1 MSKKNSMRLGSLRAE
16 HIKQEHKMFFR
27 TKKIYNVN
35 TYGAPILAKV
45 AGETKEITPKIREI
59 AEEMLRAMQLF
70 DGIGLAGPQYGIDE
84 RIVAL
89 AVPAPENPA
98 ISPGE
103 ALLLPR
109 MPIVIINPEIIAL
122 SETTDTADE
131 GCLSVPEIYAPV
143 ERPQFIQFRAQT
155 LDGELIEC
163 ECGGL
168 LARCIQHEIDHL
180 NGILFVDRLTEEAFS
195 VIESKLKRLKKSGSK
210 NDFKKTI
217 RV

>member
-1 MSKKNSMRLGSLRAE
+1 
-16 HIKQEHKMFFR
+16 MFFR
-27 TKKIYNVN
+27 PKNIYTVN
-35 TYGAPILAKV
+35 TYGAEILK
-45 AGETKEITPKIREI
+45 KRSDEIKDVTPELREI
-59 AEEMLRAMQLF
+59 AEEMIRVTQIF
-70 DGIGLAGPQYGIDE
+70 DGIGLAGPQYEIHQ

-89 AVPAPENPA
+89 AVPYPEQAA

-109 MPIVIINPEIIAL
+109 MPMVIINPEIIAI
-122 SETTDTADE
+122 SETTETAEE

-143 ERPQFIQFRAQT
+143 ERSQFIQFRAQT
-155 LDGELIEC
+155 VDGELIEC

-180 NGILFVDRLTEEAFS
+180 NGVLFVDRLTEEAFS
-195 VIESKLKRLKKSGSK
+195 VIESKLKKLKKSGSK
-210 NDFKKTI
+210 KDFKKTI

>member
-1 MSKKNSMRLGSLRAE
+1 
-16 HIKQEHKMFFR
+16 MFFR
-27 TKKIYNVN
+27 RKKKYTVY
-35 TYGAPILAKV
+35 TYGAEVLKKPAAEI
-45 AGETKEITPKIREI
+45 KEVTEEMRKI
-59 AEEMLRAMQLF
+59 AEEMLFSMQLF
-70 DGIGLAGPQYGIDE
+70 DGIGLAGPQYGILK

-89 AVPAPENPA
+89 AVPIHENAA

-109 MPIVIINPEIIAL
+109 MPMVIINPEIIAVG
-122 SETTDTADE
+122 EITDTADE

-155 LDGELIEC
+155 IDGELIEC

-168 LARCIQHEIDHL
+168 LARCLQHEVDHL
-180 NGILFVDRLTEEAFS
+180 DGLLFVDRLTKEDFS

-210 NDFKKTI
+210 KDFQKTI
-217 RV
+217 SV

>member
-1 MSKKNSMRLGSLRAE
+1 
-16 HIKQEHKMFFR
+16 MFFR
-27 TKKIYNVN
+27 PKNIYAVN
-35 TYGAPILAKV
+35 TYGAEILK
-45 AGETKEITPKIREI
+45 KRSDEIKDVTPELREI
-59 AEEMLRAMQLF
+59 AEEMIRVTQIF
-70 DGIGLAGPQYGIDE
+70 DGIGLAGPQYGIHQ

-89 AVPAPENPA
+89 AVPYPEQAA

-109 MPIVIINPEIIAL
+109 MPMVIINPEIIAL
-122 SETTDTADE
+122 SETTETAEE

-143 ERPQFIQFRAQT
+143 ERSQFIQFRAQT
-155 LDGELIEC
+155 IDGELIEC

-180 NGILFVDRLTEEAFS
+180 NGVLFVDRLTEEAFS

-210 NDFKKTI
+210 KDFKKTI

>member
-1 MSKKNSMRLGSLRAE
+1 
-16 HIKQEHKMFFR
+16 MFFR
-27 TKKIYNVN
+27 PKKIYNVN
-35 TYGAPILAKV
+35 TYGAPILGKV
-45 AGETKEITPKIREI
+45 AGEIKEITPEIREI
-59 AEEMLRAMQLF
+59 AEEMIRVTQIF
-70 DGIGLAGPQYGIDE
+70 DGIGLAGPQYGVGQ

-89 AVPAPENPA
+89 DVPYPEQAA

-109 MPIVIINPEIIAL
+109 MPMVIINPEIIAL
-122 SETTDTADE
+122 SETNETAEE

-143 ERPQFIQFRAQT
+143 ERSQFIQFRAQT
-155 LDGELIEC
+155 IDGELIEC

-168 LARCIQHEIDHL
+168 LARCMQHEIDHL

-210 NDFKKTI
+210 KDFRKTL

>member
-1 MSKKNSMRLGSLRAE
+1 
-16 HIKQEHKMFFR
+16 MFFR
-27 TKKIYNVN
+27 RKKKYTVY
-35 TYGAPILAKV
+35 TYGAEVLKKPAAEI
-45 AGETKEITPKIREI
+45 KEVTEEMRKI
-59 AEEMLRAMQLF
+59 AEEMLFSMQLF
-70 DGIGLAGPQYGIDE
+70 DGIGLAGPQYGVHK

-89 AVPAPENPA
+89 AVPIHENAA

-109 MPIVIINPEIIAL
+109 MPMVIINPEIIAVG
-122 SETTDTADE
+122 EITDTADE

-155 LDGELIEC
+155 IDGELIEC

-168 LARCIQHEIDHL
+168 LARCLQHEVDHL
-180 NGILFVDRLTEEAFS
+180 DGLLFVDRLTKEDFS

-210 NDFKKTI
+210 KDFQKTI
-217 RV
+217 SV